1 MNFLGKIAESRI
13 YKALMPVLYGWGAAL
28 VILGALFK
36 ILAWSGANEML
47 MIGMGT
53 EAFIFFMSAFEKAP
67 KEYNWE
73 KAYPQIMDK
82 SEASPGPVQQ
92 LNDIFKEAE
101 IDSKVLT
108 KLGDGMKKLSTSAS
122 NMGDVMDGT
131 KKYNKQM
138 TKASDHLEKIN
149 DLYVDQIKSFNTR
162 MKVTEKMTDN
172 LTSSL
177 EYSSRLSVE
186 ISNLSNNLNALN
198 DVYGNILTAMTNKNK
213 K

>member
-1 MNFLGKIAESRI
+1 MNFLGKIAESRM

-36 ILAWSGANEML
+36 ILALPYANEML

-82 SEASPGPVQQ
+82 SEDSPGPVQQ

-162 MKVTEKMTDN
+162 MKITEKMTDN

-177 EYSSRLSVE
+177 EHSSRLSVE

>member
-1 MNFLGKIAESRI
+1 MNIFNQIADSRL
-13 YKALMPVLYGWGAAL
+13 YKVLMPILYGWGAAL

-36 ILAWSGANEML
+36 ILALEGANLML
-47 MIGMGT
+47 MVGMGT

-67 KEYNWE
+67 KEYHWE
-73 KAYPQIMDK
+73 KAYPQIMEKPEDTR
-82 SEASPGPVQQ
+82 GPVQQ

-138 TKASDHLEKIN
+138 STASNHLEKIN

-172 LTSSL
+172 LTASL
-177 EYSSRLSVE
+177 EHSSRLSVE

-198 DVYGNILTAMTNKNK
+198 GVYGNILTAMTNKTK

>member
-1 MNFLGKIAESRI
+1 MKFLNEIANNKV
-13 YKALMPVLYGWGAAL
+13 YKALMPILYGWGAAL

-36 ILAWSGANEML
+36 ILSWNGADYML
-47 MIGMGT
+47 MAGMGT

-67 KEYNWE
+67 KEYSWE
-73 KAYPQIMDK
+73 KAYPQILDK
-82 SEASPGPVQQ
+82 SEDTPGPVQQ
-92 LNDIFKEAE
+92 LNNIFKEAE

-122 NMGDVMDGT
+122 QMGDVMDGT

-138 TKASDHLEKIN
+138 TTASNHLEKIN
-149 DLYVDQIKSFNTR
+149 DLYVDQIKSFDTS

-172 LTSSL
+172 LTASL
-177 EYSSRLSVE
+177 EHSSRLSVE

-198 DVYGNILTAMTNKNK
+198 GVYGNILTAMTNKTK

>member
-1 MNFLGKIAESRI
+1 MNFLNQIADSKM
-13 YKALMPVLYGWGAAL
+13 YKALMPILYGWGAAL

-36 ILAWSGANEML
+36 ILSLNGADIML
-47 MIGMGT
+47 MAGMGT

-73 KAYPQIMDK
+73 KAYPQILDK
-82 SEASPGPVQQ
+82 SEGNKGPVQQ
-92 LNDIFKEAE
+92 LNDIFKDAE
-101 IDSKVLT
+101 IDNKVLT
-108 KLGDGMKKLSTSAS
+108 KLGDGMKKLSVSAS

-149 DLYVDQIKSFNTR
+149 DLYSDQIKSFNTR

-172 LTSSL
+172 LTASL
-177 EYSSRLSVE
+177 EQSSRLSVE
-186 ISNLSNNLNALN
+186 ISNLSSNLNALN
-198 DVYGNILTAMTNKNK
+198 GVYGNILTAMTNKTK

>member
-82 SEASPGPVQQ
+82 SEDSPGPVQQ

>member
-1 MNFLGKIAESRI
+1 MKFLNNIAESTL

-36 ILAWSGANEML
+36 ILALPAANEML
-47 MIGMGT
+47 MVGMGT

-67 KEYNWE
+67 KEYHWE
-73 KAYPQIMDK
+73 KAYPQIMEKPEDTR
-82 SEASPGPVQQ
+82 GPVQQ

-138 TKASDHLEKIN
+138 STASNHLEKIN

-172 LTSSL
+172 LTASL
-177 EYSSRLSVE
+177 EHSSRLSVE

-198 DVYGNILTAMTNKNK
+198 GVYGNILTAMTNKTK

>member
-67 KEYNWE
+67 KEYKWE

-82 SEASPGPVQQ
+82 SEDSPGPVQQ

>member
-1 MNFLGKIAESRI
+1 MKFLNELANHKL
-13 YKALMPVLYGWGAAL
+13 YKGLMPILYGWGAAL

-36 ILAWSGANEML
+36 ILAWDGADIML
-47 MIGMGT
+47 MAGMGT
-53 EAFIFFMSAFEKAP
+53 EAFIFFMSAFELPP
-67 KEYNWE
+67 KEYHWE
-73 KAYPQIMDK
+73 KAYPQILEK
-82 SEASPGPVQQ
+82 PEETRGAVQQ

-138 TKASDHLEKIN
+138 TTASSHLEKIN
-149 DLYVDQIKSFNTR
+149 DLYIDQIKSFNTR

-172 LTSSL
+172 LTASL
-177 EYSSRLSVE
+177 DHSTRLSVE

-198 DVYGNILTAMTNKNK
+198 GVYGNILTAMTNKTK

>member
-1 MNFLGKIAESRI
+1 MNFFNKIADSRM
-13 YKALMPVLYGWGAAL
+13 YKALMPILYGWGAAL

-36 ILAWSGANEML
+36 ILALDGANAML
-47 MIGMGT
+47 MAGMGT

-67 KEYNWE
+67 KEYHWE
-73 KAYPQIMDK
+73 KAYPQILEK
-82 SEASPGPVQQ
+82 PEETRGAVQQ
-92 LNDIFKEAE
+92 LNDIFKEAQ
-101 IDSKVLT
+101 IDSKVLA

-122 NMGDVMDGT
+122 QMGDVMDGT

-138 TKASDHLEKIN
+138 TAASSHLEKIN

-172 LTSSL
+172 LTASL
-177 EYSSRLSVE
+177 EHSSKLSVE

-198 DVYGNILTAMTNKNK
+198 GVYGNILTAMTNKTK

>member
-1 MNFLGKIAESRI
+1 MNFLGKIAESRL

-67 KEYNWE
+67 KEYKWE

-82 SEASPGPVQQ
+82 SEDSPGPVQQ

>member
-1 MNFLGKIAESRI
+1 
-13 YKALMPVLYGWGAAL
+13 
-28 VILGALFK
+28 
-36 ILAWSGANEML
+36 
-47 MIGMGT
+47 
-53 EAFIFFMSAFEKAP
+53 
-67 KEYNWE
+67 
-73 KAYPQIMDK
+73 
-82 SEASPGPVQQ
+82 
-92 LNDIFKEAE
+92 
-101 IDSKVLT
+101 
-108 KLGDGMKKLSTSAS
+108 MKKLSTSAS

-177 EYSSRLSVE
+177 EHSSRLSVE

-198 DVYGNILTAMTNKNK
+198 GVYGNILTAMTNKTK

>member
-1 MNFLGKIAESRI
+1 MNFLGKIAESRL

-82 SEASPGPVQQ
+82 SEDSPGPVQQ

-172 LTSSL
+172 LTTSL
-177 EYSSRLSVE
+177 EHSSRLSVE
-186 ISNLSNNLNALN
+186 ISSLSNNLNALN

>member
-1 MNFLGKIAESRI
+1 MKFFNQIADSKI
-13 YKALMPVLYGWGAAL
+13 YKALMPILYGWGAAL

-36 ILAWSGANEML
+36 ILALDGANAML
-47 MIGMGT
+47 MAGMGT

-67 KEYNWE
+67 KEYHWE
-73 KAYPQIMDK
+73 KAYPQILEK
-82 SEASPGPVQQ
+82 PEETRGAVQQ
-92 LNDIFKEAE
+92 LNDIFKEAQ
-101 IDSKVLT
+101 IDSKVLA

-122 NMGDVMDGT
+122 QMGDVMDGT

-138 TKASDHLEKIN
+138 TAASNHLEKIN

-172 LTSSL
+172 LTASL
-177 EYSSRLSVE
+177 EHSSKLSVE

-198 DVYGNILTAMTNKNK
+198 GVYGNILTAMTNKTK